1 VCTNY
6 ADHQRGLTVGGRH
19 RAREWSL
26 RDGLLVGAALVV
38 GLVAAGLTQDA
49 ARSTVRPA
57 AIGEVRATDVA
68 ELVPHSLTSSASSV
82 DVVQALPGPP
92 VEVQVDGKTV
102 GQKVALGKVL
112 GPLQLSAGMHQ
123 VRFIGASTTAASVTV
138 AAGATHDVVLH
149 APATAGGS
157 PMVSVYKTPTDPI
170 AQGKARVLLAHTAEV
185 GAADIWVDGAKVFS
199 KISNGQFA
207 QADVP
212 AGTHQVAIRPAGSTG
227 KPVLGPLPVD
237 LAEGTVT
244 LAYAVGNPTAQGMS
258 VVAHVERLEADG
270 SVTPL
275 RIHTGSAGLA
285 AGSVRRFGSLPTGAR
300 GGGR

>member
-1 VCTNY
+1 M
-6 ADHQRGLTVGGRH
+6 AGRH
-19 RAREWSL
+19 RAHEWSW
-26 RDGLLVGAALVV
+26 REGLLVAAALVV
-38 GLVAAGLTQDA
+38 GVVAAGLTQDA
-49 ARSTVRPA
+49 ARSATVTTAGVGMVRSSDPVEVSPA
-57 AIGEVRATDVA
+57 T
-68 ELVPHSLTSSASSV
+68 LSSSPSAV

-92 VEVQVDGKTV
+92 VEVQVDGRTI

-112 GPLQLSAGMHQ
+112 GPLRLAAGTHQ
-123 VRFIGASTTAASVTV
+123 VRFVGASRTAASFTV
-138 AAGATHDVVLH
+138 KAGASRDVVLH
-149 APATAGGS
+149 APAAAGDD
-157 PMVSVYKTPTDPI
+157 PMVSVYSTPNTPI
-170 AQGKARVLLAHTAEV
+170 ASGKARVLLAHTAEV

-199 KISNGQFA
+199 HISNGQFA

-212 AGTHQVAIRPAGSTG
+212 AGTHRVAIRAAGSTG

-237 LAEGTVT
+237 LAQGTVT
-244 LAYAVGNPTAQGMS
+244 LAYAVGDPTSQGMS

-285 AGSVRRFGSLPTGAR
+285 TGPVGGFGSLPAGAR

>member
-1 VCTNY
+1 V
-6 ADHQRGLTVGGRH
+6 AGRH

-26 RDGLLVGAALVV
+26 RDALLVAAALVV
-38 GLVAAGLTQDA
+38 GVVAAGLTQDA
-49 ARSTVRPA
+49 ARSTAFSTGIETARS
-57 AIGEVRATDVA
+57 TDVVQLA
-68 ELVPHSLTSSASSV
+68 PPTLTSSASAV

-92 VEVQVDGKTV
+92 VDVQVDGKTV

-112 GPLQLSAGMHQ
+112 GPLPLSAGTHQ
-123 VRFIGASTTAASVTV
+123 VRFVGVTTTAASVTV
-138 AAGATHDVVLH
+138 KAGAVHDVVLH
-149 APATAGGS
+149 APAAAGGT
-157 PMVSVYKTPTDPI
+157 PMVSVYQTPTDPI

-185 GAADIWVDGAKVFS
+185 GAADIWVDGKLVFS
-199 KISNGQFA
+199 NISNGQFA

-212 AGTHQVAIRPAGSTG
+212 AGTHEVAIRAAGSTG

-237 LAEGTVT
+237 LAAGTVT
-244 LAYAVGNPTAQGMS
+244 LAYAVGDPTAEGMS

-285 AGSVRRFGSLPTGAR
+285 RGSVRGFGALPGSAR

>member
-1 VCTNY
+1 M
-6 ADHQRGLTVGGRH
+6 GGRH
-19 RAREWSL
+19 RSREWSS
-26 RDGLLVGAALVV
+26 RDVLVVAAALVV
-38 GLVAAGLTQDA
+38 GVIAAGLTQDA
-49 ARSTVRPA
+49 ARSTGIPA
-57 AIGEVRATDVA
+57 AAQVVRATDVA
-68 ELVPHSLTSSASSV
+68 EHSPQTLTSSTSVV

-102 GQKVALGKVL
+102 GQRVALGKVL
-112 GPLQLSAGMHQ
+112 GPLRLSAGMHQ
-123 VRFIGASTTAASVTV
+123 VRFVGAATTAASVTV
-138 AAGATHDVVLH
+138 KPGAVHDVVLH
-149 APATAGGS
+149 APAAAGGT
-157 PMVSVYKTPTDPI
+157 PMVSVYRTPTEMI

-212 AGTHQVAIRPAGSTG
+212 AGTHRVAIRPAGSTG
-227 KPVLGPLPVD
+227 KPVLGPIPVD
-237 LAEGTVT
+237 LAAGTVT
-244 LAYAVGNPTAQGMS
+244 LAYAVGNPAGQGMS
-258 VVAHVERLEADG
+258 VVAHVERLAADG

-285 AGSVRRFGSLPTGAR
+285 TGVLHGFGSLPGRTRAGSGAR